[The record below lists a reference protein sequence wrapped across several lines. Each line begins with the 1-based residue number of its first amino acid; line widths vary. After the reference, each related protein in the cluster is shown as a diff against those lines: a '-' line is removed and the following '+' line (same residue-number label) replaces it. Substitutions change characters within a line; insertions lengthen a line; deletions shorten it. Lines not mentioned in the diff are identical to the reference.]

1 MNRASRQSRWPAVVV
16 AALTASA
23 VLNGCG
29 SQPTPSAAP
38 TAAVRLAMI
47 VVDDFEDGDLAG
59 WRSVGAGPGGWFVY
73 TDGSTAPDPSVSDP
87 GAALAMPDPPEGTHA
102 VVTDMNGPGTRILFR
117 DLRLD
122 GRFKLHLNVFYR
134 GGAGFSS
141 PATLA
146 HDGPEAN
153 QQFRVDLISPTAP
166 IDSLA
171 SADVLLN
178 VFHTSDGDPTSR
190 KPADVVVDV
199 SALAGQTVRLRLA
212 EADNQ
217 GPLRVGVD
225 HVRFESTGSAGDTIE
240 ILETPEASTALEL
253 VLHRMSQSDALAAL
267 VAQADKRLAADEF
280 SGAVLIALD
289 GKVLLERAWG
299 LADREAGTPNS
310 TATKFRIGSM
320 NKMFTSIATLQ
331 LVDAGKLALDE
342 PIGTYL
348 PDYPNEAIRSR
359 VSVRHLL
366 SHTGGTGDIFGPQF
380 EANRLE
386 LRDHADY
393 VALYGSRGP
402 LFEPGSRFEYSNY
415 GFVLL
420 GAVIEAVTGRP
431 YYDVVRENVFGPAG
445 MTATDSLPESER
457 VPDRSAGYTR
467 QSAAGRWLPNID
479 TLPWRGTSAGGGY
492 STVGDLMRFG
502 EALRSGKLIS
512 AASLA
517 EATRP
522 QSAEPY
528 GFGLQIRGEASLRNY
543 GHGGGAPGMNGDLRI
558 YPELGYVV
566 VSLSNLDPPAA
577 SDLVEYFTARMPDA

>member
-1 MNRASRQSRWPAVVV
+1 LWQPAD
-16 AALTASA
+16 
-23 VLNGCG
+23 
-29 SQPTPSAAP
+29 PSAARRRP
-38 TAAVRLAMI
+38 WLATI

-59 WRSVGAGPGGWFVY
+59 WMSVGAGAGGWFVY

-122 GRFKLHLNVFYR
+122 GRFKLLLNVFYR

-153 QQFRVDLISPTAP
+153 QQFRADLISPTAP

-171 SADVLLN
+171 SADGAQCVPH
-178 VFHTSDGDPTSR
+178 VGRRSDLR

-217 GPLRVGVD
+217 GRCASESTMCGS
-225 HVRFESTGSAGDTIE
+225 ESTGSAGDTIE

-267 VAQADKRLAADEF
+267 VARADKRLAADECRRRPHRPRRQDPA
-280 SGAVLIALD
+280 GA
-289 GKVLLERAWG
+289 AWG

-310 TATKFRIGSM
+310 IATKFRIGSM

-331 LVDAGKLALDE
+331 PSTPEAALDE
-342 PIGTYL
+342 PIGTYP
-348 PDYPNEAIRSR
+348 PDYPNEAIRPGCPFGTC
-359 VSVRHLL
+359 
-366 SHTGGTGDIFGPQF
+366 SHTSGTVTSRPQF
-380 EANRLE
+380 EANRLGCA
-386 LRDHADY
+386 HADY
-393 VALYGSRGP
+393 VALYGPWSAFGGVA
-402 LFEPGSRFEYSNY
+402 LEYSNY

>member
-1 MNRASRQSRWPAVVV
+1 VAV
-16 AALTASA
+16 AALTTSA
-23 VLNGCG
+23 VLSGCAN
-29 SQPTPSAAP
+29 QPTPSVAP
-38 TAAVRLAMI
+38 TTTIRPTTI
-47 VVDDFEDGDLAG
+47 VIDDFEDGDLAG

-73 TDGSTAPDPSVSDP
+73 TGGSTAPDPSVSDP
-87 GAALAMPDPPEGTHA
+87 GAAFAMPDPPEGNHA
-102 VVTDMNGPGTRILFR
+102 AVTDMNGPGTRILFR

-134 GGAGFSS
+134 GNARFSS

-146 HDGPEAN
+146 HDSTEAN
-153 QQFRVDLISPTAP
+153 QQFRVDLMSPTAP

-178 VFHTSDGDPTSR
+178 VFHTSHGDPTSR
-190 KPADVVVDV
+190 MPADVVVDV
-199 SALAGQTVRLRLA
+199 STLAGQTVRLRLA

-217 GPLRVGVD
+217 GPLRVGFD
-225 HVRFESTGSAGDTIE
+225 NVRFEPTGSAGDTIQ
-240 ILETPEASTALEL
+240 IVDTPEASTALEL
-253 VLHRMSQSDALAAL
+253 VLHRLSQADALAAL
-267 VAQADKRLAADEF
+267 VARAEKRLAADEF
-280 SGAVLIALD
+280 SGAALVARD
-289 GKVLLERAWG
+289 GDVLLEQAWG

-320 NKMFTSIATLQ
+320 NKMFTSVATLQ
-331 LVDAGKLALDE
+331 LVDAGKLALDQ

-348 PDYPNEAIRSR
+348 PDYPDEAIRSK
-359 VSVRHLL
+359 VTVRHLL

-393 VALYGSRGP
+393 VELYGSRGP

-431 YYDVVRENVFGPAG
+431 YYDVVRENVYGPAG
-445 MTATDSLPESER
+445 MTATDSLPESEP
-457 VPDRSAGYTR
+457 VPDRSSGYTR
-467 QSAAGRWLPNID
+467 RSPAGRWLPNTD

-502 EALRSGKLIS
+502 DALRSGKLVS

-522 QSAEPY
+522 QSAESY
-528 GFGLQIRGEASLRNY
+528 GFGLEIRGEGSLGNY
-543 GHGGGAPGMNGDLRI
+543 GHSGGAPGMNGDLRI